1 MMTTFAPTP
10 MTLASGRSAD
20 DLAIANART
29 NRASLAIT
37 QPKLSDH
44 ATRPVEGVTW
54 TFARDGSLT
63 AMLEGERW
71 WAGCSVP
78 RAAARFMLKAMD
90 VRGTL
95 GCFLHPSHA
104 AQLRVALDRLH
115 SRQAIVAIVPE
126 EQTLTV
132 LLHADDFS
140 RDIAAGRLWF
150 AAGSE
155 WQAELEAIFER
166 NPGLPTPVEF
176 VRPILADTSPADQLI
191 EPAQTIF
198 ARVSQART
206 ARVQS
211 LNSGWKSRDSERR
224 RVCLLAGS
232 EFRLWDD
239 AAIVLADLASGN
251 CGLVVDRIDPDRP
264 TSASPLALAD
274 AAAQCD
280 AILAANCF
288 RHDLPGITPIQQP
301 WATWVTTSRIPSA
314 ADAGPN
320 DRLLLADPS
329 FRAIAARQ
337 GWPADRI
344 QLAGWPEGSAEAPS
358 PDRGFL
364 SIIAD
369 TQPLDMPKQVG
380 EYSSQSVLWELI
392 RDELTR
398 DPFLAT
404 GDMGQYLKSRRSR
417 LQIGESG
424 FDAGTF
430 VDRLMIPCIHQSI
443 AKLLIGA
450 GLPVRLFGRGW
461 DQIEGLAE
469 HHGGVVSS
477 RDQLSRILGA
487 SAAVV
492 HLWPW
497 ETAHPIE
504 WAGRPLV
511 RANGATQVLHDARIA
526 CSRPTPRPRCNA
538 PSIAWELVAN
548 VLK

>member
-1 MMTTFAPTP
+1 MTTHAPTP
-10 MTLASGRSAD
+10 MTLATGRSAD
-20 DLAIANART
+20 DLAVANARA
-29 NRASLAIT
+29 NGAALAIT
-37 QPKLSDH
+37 QPNLNDQ
-44 ATRPVEGVTW
+44 AARPVHGVTW

-63 AMLEGERW
+63 AMLEDERW
-71 WAGCSVP
+71 WARCSVP

-95 GCFLHPSHA
+95 GCFLHPSYA
-104 AQLRVALDRLH
+104 AQLRVVLDRLH
-115 SRQAIVAIVPE
+115 ARQAIVAIVPD
-126 EQTLTV
+126 EQTLAV
-132 LLHADDFS
+132 LLHAEDYS

-150 AAGSE
+150 AAGPE
-155 WQAELEAIFER
+155 WQAELESIFER

-176 VRPILADTSPADQLI
+176 VRPILADTGPADRLI

-211 LNSGWKSRDSERR
+211 MIGGWKSRVGQPH

-239 AAIVLADLASGN
+239 AAIVLAELASEN
-251 CGLVVDRIDPDRP
+251 CEIEVHRVDSDRP
-264 TSASPLALAD
+264 TSASPVALAA

-280 AILAANCF
+280 AVLAANCF
-288 RHDLPGITPIQQP
+288 RHDLPGITPAEQP
-301 WATWVTTSRIPSA
+301 WVTWVTTSRIPPAS
-314 ADAGPN
+314 DAEPH
-320 DRLLLADPS
+320 DRLLLADSS

-337 GWPADRI
+337 GWPEDRI
-344 QLAGWPEGSAEAPS
+344 QLAGWPQRSIEAPS
-358 PDRGFL
+358 AERSVL
-364 SIIAD
+364 AIIAD
-369 TQPLDMPKQVG
+369 TLPLEMPKQVG

-417 LQIGESG
+417 LQIGEAG
-424 FDAGTF
+424 FDAGAF
-430 VDRLMIPCIHQSI
+430 VDRLMMPCIHQSI
-443 AKLLIGA
+443 ARLLIGA

-461 DQIEGLAE
+461 DQIEGLAA
-469 HHGGVVSS
+469 HHGGIVSS
-477 RDQLSRILGA
+477 REDLSCILGA

-497 ETAHPIE
+497 EAAHPVE
-504 WAGRPLV
+504 WAGRPIV
-511 RANGATQVLHDARIA
+511 RANSATQILHDARIA
-526 CSRPTPRPRCNA
+526 CSRGMPRPGHNA
-538 PSIAWELVAN
+538 PPITWELVAN